1 MVYEQAD
8 MTIEKRPTLA
18 DDSDLSALP
27 VPVISVAIDDV
38 ALASLRREVD
48 EDVTCSVCDE
58 VIEGGHSTGLMM
70 WTRGE
75 EVRFDE
81 PAVCNVCSSAI
92 GVAAFYRWCV
102 GTDDGSH

>member
-1 MVYEQAD
+1 MVYDEAD
-8 MTIEKRPTLA
+8 MTIDKRPTLA
-18 DDSDLSALP
+18 DDTDGSALP
-27 VPVISVAIDDV
+27 VPVISVAIDDI
-38 ALASLRREVD
+38 ALASLRREV
-48 EDVTCSVCDE
+48 EEAVTCSVCDE
-58 VIEGGHSTGLMM
+58 VIEGGHTTGLMM